1 MNNWGVFMLET
12 NYLENLFQSFT
23 NKLDSID
30 APIPAVSLI
39 AMEDNAPYR
48 ILVSTILSLRTRDK
62 VTFETSMRLL
72 KIAPTV
78 EELAK
83 LGEETIAE
91 SIKPSGFYARKANQL
106 KRIAEI
112 LIKDYQGIVPP
123 DMDALM
129 ALPGVGIKTASLVLN
144 LGYNMEAVCVDCHV
158 HQIANRLGWLE
169 TSTPE
174 ETEKVLRE
182 ILPKKYW
189 ISINELFVRW
199 GQFICLPQSPRCSE
213 CPAKEQCPKRGVEKS
228 R

>member
-1 MNNWGVFMLET
+1 MIDST
-12 NYLENLFQSFT
+12 YLDNLFQSFT
-23 NKLDSID
+23 NHLDSIG

-62 VTFETSMRLL
+62 VTYEASLRIL
-72 KIAPTV
+72 KIAPTID
-78 EELAK
+78 ELAK
-83 LGEETIAE
+83 LDEETIAE
-91 SIKPSGFYARKANQL
+91 AIKPSGFYQRKANQL
-106 KRIAEI
+106 KRIADI
-112 LIKDYQGIVPP
+112 LLTSYQGIVPP

-169 TSTPE
+169 TNTPE
-174 ETEKVLRE
+174 ETEKTLRE

-199 GQFICLPQSPRCSE
+199 GQFVCLPQSPKCSA
-213 CPAKEQCPKRGVEKS
+213 CPTKEYCPKKGVERS